1 MECAVRGLEVVVR
14 STTDGETEL
23 PAQTR
28 RSAGSETNPARG
40 GWRKSLRQRSQ
51 RADAAQGVE
60 PARLDAPESQESS
73 SHVPTAACPVEAG
86 KAVKA
91 TACAG
96 AAVQEAIVVDD
107 DSQRSPT
114 VDASR
119 GSTSA
124 STTSSQLVVDLTL
137 DNGDAADDDCVVV
150 CESATSF
157 RKRRRQATLQDSG
170 IEITSSAAYSRS
182 RGASKQADAVPTM
195 KCVVC
200 LEDMSATWST
210 PCGHLFCKPCITA
223 AICASKRCPTCRKH
237 CNIRQL
243 IQIFIP

>member
-1 MECAVRGLEVVVR
+1 MRVGVPAWVCLRGCAC
-14 STTDGETEL
+14 
-23 PAQTR
+23 
-28 RSAGSETNPARG
+28 
-40 GWRKSLRQRSQ
+40 
-51 RADAAQGVE
+51 ADAAQGVE

-157 RKRRRQATLQDSG
+157 RKVCAVLLGTFFQCTVLAHFSTL
-170 IEITSSAAYSRS
+170 R
-182 RGASKQADAVPTM
+182 
-195 KCVVC
+195 
-200 LEDMSATWST
+200 LFST
-210 PCGHLFCKPCITA
+210 LVGC
-223 AICASKRCPTCRKH
+223 
-237 CNIRQL
+237 
-243 IQIFIP
+243 